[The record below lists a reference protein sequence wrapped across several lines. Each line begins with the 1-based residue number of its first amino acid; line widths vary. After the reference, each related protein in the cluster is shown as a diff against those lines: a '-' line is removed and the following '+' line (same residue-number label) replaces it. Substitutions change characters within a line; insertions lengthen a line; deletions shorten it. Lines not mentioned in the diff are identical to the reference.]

1 MILAIDTSAGTSVA
15 LVSGGVVL
23 ASRDT
28 ADTMRHAEIVGP
40 FIDQVL
46 TEAAVPAS
54 AVTHVAAGMGPG
66 PFTGLRVGIAAADAF
81 AFGAGA
87 VLLPMYSHGAIA
99 LEFLEDDREN
109 NLIITTDARR
119 KEQFVSFYNGL
130 DDAGCPILGHGPALQ
145 KPDEFFATD
154 SGVVHA
160 TEVHASW
167 LGVLAHRMLAA
178 GHAFLSAEAVY
189 LRSPDITLS
198 NGPKRVVQPRSGHQS
213 GQQNVQ
219 HSGGQK

>member
-15 LVSGGVVL
+15 LVSGGVVM

-40 FIDQVL
+40 FIDQIL

-54 AVTHVAAGMGPG
+54 AITHVAAGMGPG

-99 LEFLEDDREN
+99 LEFLEHKREDK
-109 NLIITTDARR
+109 LVITTDARR
-119 KEQFVSFYNGL
+119 KEEFVSFYSGL
-130 DDAGCPILGHGPALQ
+130 DTAGCPVLTQGPLLQ
-145 KPDEFFATD
+145 KPGEGGIDD
-154 SGVVHA
+154 STHIHA

-167 LGVLAHRMLAA
+167 LGVLAHRMLSA
-178 GHAFLSAEAVY
+178 GHAFLPAEAVY
-189 LRSPDITLS
+189 LRSPDVTLS
-198 NGPKRVVQPRSGHQS
+198 NGPKRVVQQRTGHDS
-213 GQQNVQ
+213 AQ

>member
-15 LVSGGVVL
+15 LVAGGEVL

-40 FIDQVL
+40 FIDEIL
-46 TEAAVPAS
+46 TEAGIPA
-54 AVTHVAAGMGPG
+54 AEVTHVAAGMGPG

-99 LEFLEDDREN
+99 LEYLEDDREN
-109 NLIITTDARR
+109 NLIVTTDARR
-119 KEQFVSFYNGL
+119 KEEFVSFYNGL
-130 DDAGCPILGHGPALQ
+130 DEAGCPILGHGPALQ
-145 KPDEFFATD
+145 KPGEFCAMD
-154 SGVVHA
+154 SGAVHA
-160 TEVHASW
+160 TEVHAAW

-178 GHAFLSAEAVY
+178 GHSFLPAEAVY
-189 LRSPDITLS
+189 LRSPDVTLS
-198 NGPKRVVQPRSGHQS
+198 NGPKRVGQPRSEQT
-213 GQQNVQ
+213 
-219 HSGGQK
+219 SGGQK